1 MTCVPVKASEIS
13 LKKKREYI
21 FYILINICFK
31 TCLSGVILETVRFR
45 SHEVATLV
53 LSDSDVPGPSGGGGG
68 GVDVDGDGH
77 AGGAGGHPHVLPSVV
92 ATDDWRGREPWHT
105 D

>member
-1 MTCVPVKASEIS
+1 M
-13 LKKKREYI
+13 
-21 FYILINICFK
+21 ILQAVF
-31 TCLSGVILETVRFR
+31 LWYDEVVI
-45 SHEVATLV
+45 ATLI

-77 AGGAGGHPHVLPSVV
+77 AGGTCGHPHVLPSVV
-92 ATDDWRGREPWHT
+92 ATDDWWGIIPRHT